1 MIEARFWI
9 CVFILAALAVGLM
22 FGLPALADVLRY
34 RDLQRRLREE
44 RKRRRGEE

>member
-1 MIEARFWI
+1 MAEAQFWT
-9 CVFILAALAVGLM
+9 CVFILTALAVSLM

-44 RKRRRGEE
+44 RKRRRAEA